1 MIQRNADSFYP
12 FSADY
17 PDADPD
23 ESRSKLIVYWLVDRK
38 LINAYLTESSI
49 QDINLQTDLNIKWCI
64 LKCTSMFLYF
74 FVYIYFILNSFVK
87 NSKLAYRYAN

>member
-38 LINAYLTESSI
+38 LINAYLTKKKKAYKLLTSQKSFLTFKLMYCKI
-49 QDINLQTDLNIKWCI
+49 YINVLVYLC
-64 LKCTSMFLYF
+64 LYKH
-74 FVYIYFILNSFVK
+74 YTQ
-87 NSKLAYRYAN
+87 